1 MNINPLQMMQIKES
15 LDRFTSA
22 HPKVMPFFQAIMREG
37 IDEGSII
44 EMKVTTAQGRNYISS
59 IRVTEE
65 DMELFRQ
72 LKSSM

>member
-72 LKSSM
+72 LKSGM